1 MPEQISNILIPIGL
15 ALLGAGVGVASLKL
29 SQLLMRQRG
38 LVDSISRKWQ
48 IILCAALAI
57 VFAAAYLISGFT
69 ATYAY
74 LLCMATLSLMISVID
89 ILHRVIPNQLILAI
103 FAITAVFALTGWI
116 EFDWLSSLAGL
127 GVCFVIFLLP
137 ALWGKKIGVGDV
149 KLAAAIG
156 FAAGLF
162 GSLLT
167 IIVMGLLILFMMLY
181 RYLPVVSTLKT
192 MIPMGPYIM
201 LAFMAIEII
210 NYVYPLSFSI

>member
-15 ALLGAGVGVASLKL
+15 ALLGAGAGVAALWL
-29 SQLLMRQRG
+29 SRLLMRQRG
-38 LVDSISRKWQ
+38 LAESISRKWQ
-48 IILCAALAI
+48 IILCAALAV
-57 VFAAAYLISGFT
+57 VFVASYLIGGFT

-74 LLCMATLSLMISVID
+74 LLCMATLTLMISVID
-89 ILHRVIPNQLILAI
+89 IMHRLIPNQLILAI
-103 FAITAVFALTGWI
+103 FAITALFALTGWI

-137 ALWGKKIGVGDV
+137 ALLGKKIGVGDV

-156 FAAGLF
+156 FAAGLM
-162 GSLLT
+162 GSLFT
-167 IIVMGLLILFMMLY
+167 IIVMGILIICMMLY
-181 RYLPVVSTLKT
+181 RYLPIVNSLKT

-201 LAFMAIEII
+201 AAFMAIEII